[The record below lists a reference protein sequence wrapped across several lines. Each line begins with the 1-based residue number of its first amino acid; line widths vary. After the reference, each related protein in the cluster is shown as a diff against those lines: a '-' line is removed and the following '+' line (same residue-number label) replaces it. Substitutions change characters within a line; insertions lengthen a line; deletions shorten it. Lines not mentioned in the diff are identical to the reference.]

1 VDHIEPSFSRPLND
15 GRIAHV
21 IATDRS
27 HGDLSVGSAPG
38 RLDQHRRCIVD
49 APWVWF
55 HQVHG
60 ASVVTVAAPGEGA
73 GQEADAGCTRCSDAP
88 IAVQVADC
96 APVAF
101 IDPAGVVGVAHAGWR
116 GLMAGVLERTVE
128 AMVDMGAS
136 APVAIIGPCIRPDAY
151 EFGQAELDA
160 TVAAIGPTV
169 RSVTAQ
175 GTPALDIPA
184 GVSAV
189 LDRMGVELVADIGSC
204 TAADPARRWSHRARG
219 DRGRQALVVW
229 IGDDGG
235 GQT

>member
-1 VDHIEPSFSRPLND
+1 MDHIEPSFSQSLDD
-15 GRIAHV
+15 GRVAHV

-27 HGDLSVGSAPG
+27 HGDLSVGSP
-38 RLDQHRRCIVD
+38 RVQLDQRRRDIVD

-60 ASVVTVAAPGEGA
+60 ADVVTVTAPGEGA
-73 GQEADAGCTRCSDAP
+73 GQEADAGCTSCSDAP

-128 AMVDMGAS
+128 AMVEVGAS
-136 APVAIIGPCIRPDAY
+136 APVAIVGPCIRPAAY

-160 TVAAIGPTV
+160 VVAAIGPAV
-169 RSVTAQ
+169 RSVTAR

-184 GVSAV
+184 GVLAV
-189 LDRMGVELVADIGSC
+189 LDRMGVDLVADIGSC
-204 TAADPARRWSHRARG
+204 TAADSGKRWSHRARS
-219 DRGRQALVVW
+219 DRERQALIVW
-229 IGDDGG
+229 IGDDGRR
-235 GQT
+235 QT